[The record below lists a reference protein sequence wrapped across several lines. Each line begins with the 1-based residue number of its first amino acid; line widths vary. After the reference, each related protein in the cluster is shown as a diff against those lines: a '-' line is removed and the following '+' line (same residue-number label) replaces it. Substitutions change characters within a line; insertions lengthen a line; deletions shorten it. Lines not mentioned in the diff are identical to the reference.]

1 MKDIMKILM
10 SLEDVSLSTKG
21 VTQTIENKTK
31 EQKGGFLGM
40 LIATLGTNLLGYM
53 LGGKGVNR
61 AGVGVNG
68 ARESF

>member
-1 MKDIMKILM
+1 
-10 SLEDVSLSTKG
+10 
-21 VTQTIENKTK
+21 
-31 EQKGGFLGM
+31 M

-68 ARESF
+68 ARQSF